1 MSTPKSNGND
11 PDSSGITS
19 PAGPIFRFLQTL
31 DIQQKLRWIIM
42 VTSSAAL
49 LLACVAFVIYDL
61 YQIRG
66 SLVTDMRTLSTMIGN
81 LTTAALKFDDAN
93 TARES
98 LGALQNRKHIVTA
111 CIFGKDGAVF
121 ASYVRPGLKA
131 PPVPTLERHGE
142 RFGKNR
148 FESFAP
154 IHLEGELLGTV
165 YVQADLE
172 EMHLRV
178 RQYVLIVAVV
188 MLLSSA
194 VALLLSSPLQRL
206 ISRPII
212 DLAVISRRVSTQK
225 DYSVRAVKQG
235 QDEIGHLIDA
245 FNEML
250 GQIQSR
256 DAALQQAHDDLE
268 QRVEERTRELQQAIE
283 KLSSFAARLENSNRE
298 LQDFAYVAS
307 HDLQE
312 PLRKVQAFGD
322 RLKQKYGEVI
332 GVDGKD
338 FLERMQSAARRM
350 QNLIDDLLSFSRVTT
365 KASPFKQVDLNK
377 IAQEVMSDLE
387 VRIQQTGGQIQAGVL
402 PVIEADSVQMRQLLQ
417 NLIGNAL
424 KFHKPDGKPMVTIS
438 ARILAPNETPAAGP
452 PRSEPMCELSI
463 TDNGIGFDEKYL
475 DRIFAVFQRLH
486 SRAAYEGT
494 GIGLAICRKI
504 AERHGGTIT
513 ARSKEGEGAS
523 FIVTMPMAQTKD
535 VFYA

>member
-1 MSTPKSNGND
+1 MA
-11 PDSSGITS
+11 

-49 LLACVAFVIYDL
+49 LLACVAFVIYDF

-98 LGALQNRKHIVTA
+98 LGALQNRKHIVAA
-111 CIFGKDGAVF
+111 CIFDKDGAVF
-121 ASYVRPGLKA
+121 AAYVRPGLKA
-131 PPVPTLERHGE
+131 PPAVPSLEPPGE
-142 RFGKNR
+142 RFGNNR

-154 IHLEGELLGTV
+154 IQLEGELLGTV
-165 YVQADLE
+165 YLQADLE

-178 RQYVLIVAVV
+178 RQYVLIVGVV

-194 VALLLSSPLQRL
+194 VALLLSSALQRL
-206 ISRPII
+206 ISSPII

-235 QDEIGHLIDA
+235 QDEIGQLIDA

-268 QRVEERTRELQQAIE
+268 KRVEERTRELQQAIE

-438 ARILAPNETPAAGP
+438 ARILAPNEMPAAGL
-452 PRSEPMCELSI
+452 PRSGPMCELSI